1 LVPGGIGDA
10 LNQVF
15 AFNFPTY
22 NMGLSLRLPLRNR
35 AGQADLADAVLNKR
49 IDTLR
54 ARALEQNI
62 RRDVLNAVTR
72 VESSRAALRQ
82 SQIAVNF
89 AQQRLEAEEKR
100 YNLGVSTI
108 FFVLRGHDG
117 SVQLTVQSGGAV
129 RCNTAA
135 IC

>member
-1 LVPGGIGDA
+1 MPA
-10 LNQVF
+10 H
-15 AFNFPTY
+15 P
-22 NMGLSLRLPLRNR
+22 
-35 AGQADLADAVLNKR
+35 AVLNKR

-72 VESSRAALRQ
+72 VESSRAAIRQ

-108 FFVLRGHDG
+108 FFVLQATTDLFNSQSSLVVQ
-117 SVQLTVQSGGAV
+117 SVQYRRDLLNLMRMTGTLLDDRGIIV
-129 RCNTAA
+129 N
-135 IC
+135 